1 MQLRGTLK
9 AFNTADYTATVQL
22 YGPNLG
28 RLDAVKVSRGLSAA
42 EMVAGR
48 TVIIDSADHFRLS
61 EAVVVA
67 VF

>member
-9 AFNTADYTATVQL
+9 AFDSTDYSATVQL

-28 RLDAVKVSRGLSAA
+28 RLDAVKVSRGLPSA

-48 TVIIDSADHFRLS
+48 TVIIDSADPFRLS

-67 VF
+67 IF